1 MEQSGTQVVA
11 VVTTAMTKQVQ
22 LGSSSGELWLDAVP
36 RGELELAL
44 LTCAPT
50 LLKALESTDEI
61 DFFGLCEM
69 LREERATLLIEYF
82 NRVPQRCAVSTL
94 IEYPRYRAMEI
105 LAIGNFPCT
114 RFITADSF
122 ELLQVWARR
131 CGAKKLQ
138 GFTDEAVGRLWK
150 RLGFYEARRLMRIE
164 L

>member
-1 MEQSGTQVVA
+1 MVA
-11 VVTTAMTKQVQ
+11 VVTTAMTKQVR
-22 LGSSSGELWLDAVP
+22 LGASSGELLLDAIP

-44 LTCAPT
+44 LTCALP
-50 LLKALESTDEI
+50 LMAALESTDEI
-61 DFFGLCEM
+61 DFPGLCEM
-69 LREERATLLIEYF
+69 LRAEKATLLIEYF
-82 NRVPQRCAVSTL
+82 NKVPQRCAVSTL

-105 LAIGNFPCT
+105 LAIGSFPKA

-122 ELLQVWARR
+122 ELLQIWARR

-138 GFTDEAVGRLWK
+138 GFTNEAVGRLWK